1 MILGLAM
8 YVLGFAFGPLLLAP
22 LSEYYGRSPIYFV
35 GWFLLVIFQIPV
47 ALAPNIGTVI
57 VCRFI
62 GGFFGA
68 APLTNTGGTV
78 SDLWSRNTSGPA
90 MAVYG
95 VSSTSGPP
103 LALVITG
110 YIALHLGWRDNIWII
125 MGILSAFWLLMVSL
139 MFRFQLQ

>member
-1 MILGLAM
+1 M

-22 LSEYYGRSPIYFV
+22 LSEKFGRSPVYFV

-62 GGFFGA
+62 GGFFGS

-90 MAVYG
+90 MAIYG
-95 VSSTSGPP
+95 V
-103 LALVITG
+103 
-110 YIALHLGWRDNIWII
+110 R
-125 MGILSAFWLLMVSL
+125 
-139 MFRFQLQ
+139 